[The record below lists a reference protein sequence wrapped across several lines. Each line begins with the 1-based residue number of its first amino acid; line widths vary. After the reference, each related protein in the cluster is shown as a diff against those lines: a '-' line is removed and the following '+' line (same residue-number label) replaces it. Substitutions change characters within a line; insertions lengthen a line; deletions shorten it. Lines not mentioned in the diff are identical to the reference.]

1 VKSLKKSIILTTI
14 IITVFLCCG
23 FAVALNQ
30 DEVSAHA
37 LFSSQTLQ
45 AGQTATV
52 NLFFSSTSAD
62 SLQITYASIHFDW
75 LPTGAVFGLNL
86 TSAPVTVP
94 SGGDY
99 LFQQPI
105 TFQIPNDVT
114 TGVHNVTIGIDGLQ
128 GSSSTPFSW
137 DSSAIPL
144 EITGGSIPTASPMST
159 PLGGDNGQLDLL
171 LLVAAA
177 AVVVIVVVL
186 MLFVVILKKRT
197 KPKQTAKQ
205 SAGQPE
211 TPAPEK
217 KPETGQD
224 FNI

>member
-1 VKSLKKSIILTTI
+1 VKSLKISVILTTI
-14 IITVFLCCG
+14 IIAAFLCGG
-23 FAVALNQ
+23 FAAAINQ

-37 LFSSQTLQ
+37 LFSSETLQ

-52 NLFFSSTSAD
+52 NIFFSSTSAD

-75 LPTGAVFGLNL
+75 LPTGAAFGLNL

-94 SGGDY
+94 AGGDY
-99 LFQQPI
+99 VFQPI
-105 TFQIPNDVT
+105 TFTVPADAT
-114 TGVHNVTIGIDGLQ
+114 TGEHNCTIGMDGLQ
-128 GSSSTPFSW
+128 GSSSTSFSW

-144 EITGGSIPTASPMST
+144 EITGGTNPTASPTST
-159 PLGGDNGQLDLL
+159 PLGGDNSQLDML

-177 AVVVIVVVL
+177 AVVVVVVVL
-186 MLFVVILKKRT
+186 MLVLVLHKKRP
-197 KPKQTAKQ
+197 KPKSAAKQ

-211 TPAPEK
+211 APAPEK